1 MRRSL
6 VTALAASLV
15 LGGAVIA
22 SGCGA
27 SEANNASADARAAT
41 RSTPTQQARAPVPDG
56 WVSIEDCQAVEAILN
71 SLGGAEAE
79 ARAFLIDLNLGRDSK
94 IRLQEDGT
102 IAWLGG
108 GKEDTGTC
116 SFGPERQRT
125 PLLGAPPKVR
135 RLCVAEQRESA
146 FPVLPDP
153 FCLAQP

>member
-15 LGGAVIA
+15 LGGAVA

-41 RSTPTQQARAPVPDG
+41 TSTPTQQARAPVPDG
-56 WVSIEDCQAVEAILN
+56 WASIEDCQAVEAILN

-79 ARAFLIDLNLGRDSK
+79 ARAFLTDLNLGHDSK

-108 GKEDTGTC
+108 GKEGTGTC
-116 SFGPERQRT
+116 SF
-125 PLLGAPPKVR
+125 
-135 RLCVAEQRESA
+135 
-146 FPVLPDP
+146 
-153 FCLAQP
+153 